1 MQGQVVKH
9 ICTFTVGW
17 ACAQTQGEWGE
28 LGPYSPSAATF
39 PTVPPHSPPRNQQGH
54 SQHGTAL
61 GTILHQLMWSKSP
74 RCRCPHMVT
83 AAVAGHKASKRLPH
97 HLTGDVSCSTTTHE
111 QAAGCCSNMSL
122 SSFLATS
129 AQATKIEAHTPSHC
143 NDAEKKLGVNKEPT
157 CSPSTFL
164 VQNIHPTIWKCK
176 AARKP

>member
-1 MQGQVVKH
+1 MGLCSNTGGNGVS
-9 ICTFTVGW
+9 W
-17 ACAQTQGEWGE
+17 D
-28 LGPYSPSAATF
+28 
-39 PTVPPHSPPRNQQGH
+39 PTLPQQPHSQQCHLTHLPGI
-54 SQHGTAL
+54 SRATASMAAAL